1 MAKKQESKIAV
12 IYARYS
18 SERQN
23 EQSIEG
29 QLRVINQFAEKE
41 GYNVIDTYIDRA
53 MTGRND
59 DRPSFQKMISDSS
72 NKAFQYVLVYKLDRF
87 SRNRYDSAV
96 YKKKLRDN
104 GVKVISATENISDS
118 PEGIILESILEGY
131 SEYYSKELAQK
142 IIRGNYESRA
152 KGKFTGGPIIYGYRI
167 NEDKRYVINEDE
179 AEIVKW
185 IFVSIIN
192 HKQIKDV
199 VSALNEKGILFKG
212 KIWKTNAVSRLLRNE
227 KYTGIA
233 RYGEYVFDNI
243 VPQIITEEVFKEAQ
257 KELDKHRHKNKAK
270 LVDYKFLLSE
280 KLYCGECG
288 ALIHGHTGTSHTGK
302 TYHYYKCKNAVKH
315 ECSAKPIK
323 KDELEDFVVKT
334 AMDYILSPDIVE
346 KAAERMVEYFNLLS
360 NNGSEIKILEDM
372 EKEIER
378 KLKNCLNAVANGM
391 ANKSIADMISSLEE
405 DKAKVEDS
413 LLKAKNK
420 KKKKITVDQCYQ
432 FLISLAFLDISK
444 ERNKEILINSLIK
457 KVYLYKDKVK
467 IVFYPTND
475 VEDRSFDD
483 GNGGKSGG
491 TQNGNGGNTDNNGN
505 IGGSLT
511 TSFCPPK
518 MIGDEPP
525 LGFHN
530 ENGFLGLVLDRHPE

>member
-1 MAKKQESKIAV
+1 MAKKQENKIAV

-41 GYNVIDTYIDRA
+41 GYTIIDTYIDRA

-59 DRPSFQKMISDSS
+59 DRPSFQKMISDSF

-104 GVKVISATENISDS
+104 GVKVVSATENISDS

-142 IIRGNYESRA
+142 IVRGNYESRA

-185 IFVSIIN
+185 IFSSIIN
-192 HKQIKDV
+192 HKQIKDI
-199 VSALNEKGILFKG
+199 VSSLNDRNILCKG
-212 KIWKTNAVSRLLRNE
+212 KKWKTNAVSRLLRNE

-233 RYGEYVFDNI
+233 RYKEYVFDNI
-243 VPQIITEEVFKEAQ
+243 VPAIVTDEVFRETQ
-257 KELDKHRHKNKAK
+257 KELDRHKHKNKAR

-288 ALIHGHTGTSHTGK
+288 ALIHGHTGTSHTDK

-315 ECSAKPIK
+315 QCDAKPIK
-323 KDELEDFVVKT
+323 KDELEDFVVKS
-334 AMDYILSPDIVE
+334 AMEYILSPDIVG
-346 KAAERMVEYFNLLS
+346 KAAQRMVEYFNLLS
-360 NNGSEIKILEDM
+360 NNRNEIKILEDM

-378 KLKNCLNAVANGM
+378 KLQNCLNAVANGM
-391 ANKSIADMISSLEE
+391 ANKSIADMITSLEE
-405 DKAKVEDS
+405 DKAKVEES

-420 KKKKITVDQCYQ
+420 RRKQITMDQCYQ

-444 ERNKEILINSLIK
+444 ERNKEILINSLVK
-457 KVYLYKDKVK
+457 KVYLFKDKIK
-467 IVFYPTND
+467 IVFYPTDD

-483 GNGGKSGG
+483 GNGGGEGG
-491 TQNGNGGNTDNNGN
+491 TPSNDGENSASNGNN
-505 IGGSLT
+505 GGSLT
-511 TSFCPPK
+511 SSFCPPLDMK
-518 MIGDEPP
+518 CPP
-525 LGFHN
+525 KFCPN
-530 ENGFLGLVLDRHPE
+530 RAK

>member
-1 MAKKQESKIAV
+1 MQNSIHSANDILCESRRV
-12 IYARYS
+12 PVSGENRLPHDLHRY
-18 SERQN
+18 R
-23 EQSIEG
+23 
-29 QLRVINQFAEKE
+29 LA
-41 GYNVIDTYIDRA
+41 
-53 MTGRND
+53 
-59 DRPSFQKMISDSS
+59 PSFWYPSFTM
-72 NKAFQYVLVYKLDRF
+72 
-87 SRNRYDSAV
+87 SA
-96 YKKKLRDN
+96 LGQN
-104 GVKVISATENISDS
+104 GQEWT
-118 PEGIILESILEGY
+118 
-131 SEYYSKELAQK
+131 SKEFKSSISRELRRLCFESSHSDMFPK
-142 IIRGNYESRA
+142 IS
-152 KGKFTGGPIIYGYRI
+152 F
-167 NEDKRYVINEDE
+167 D
-179 AEIVKW
+179 
-185 IFVSIIN
+185 
-192 HKQIKDV
+192 KQIKDV
-199 VSALNEKGILFKG
+199 VSALNEKGILCKG
-212 KIWKTNAVSRLLRNE
+212 KTWKANAVSRLLRNE

-346 KAAERMVEYFNLLS
+346 KTAERMVEYFNLLS

-413 LLKAKNK
+413 LLKARNK
-420 KKKKITVDQCYQ
+420 KRKQITVDQCYQ

-457 KVYLYKDKVK
+457 KVYLYKDKIK

-483 GNGGKSGG
+483 SNS
-491 TQNGNGGNTDNNGN
+491 GNTDDNENN
-505 IGGSLT
+505 GGSLT
-511 TSFCPPK
+511 ASFCPH
-518 MIGDEPP
+518 
-525 LGFHN
+525 L
-530 ENGFLGLVLDRHPE
+530 

>member
-1 MAKKQESKIAV
+1 MQNSIHSANGILCESRRV
-12 IYARYS
+12 PVSGENRLPHDLHRY
-18 SERQN
+18 R
-23 EQSIEG
+23 
-29 QLRVINQFAEKE
+29 LV
-41 GYNVIDTYIDRA
+41 
-53 MTGRND
+53 
-59 DRPSFQKMISDSS
+59 PSFWYPSFTM
-72 NKAFQYVLVYKLDRF
+72 
-87 SRNRYDSAV
+87 SA
-96 YKKKLRDN
+96 LWQN
-104 GVKVISATENISDS
+104 GQEWT
-118 PEGIILESILEGY
+118 
-131 SEYYSKELAQK
+131 SKEFKSSISRELRRLCFESSHSDMFPK
-142 IIRGNYESRA
+142 IS
-152 KGKFTGGPIIYGYRI
+152 F
-167 NEDKRYVINEDE
+167 D
-179 AEIVKW
+179 
-185 IFVSIIN
+185 
-192 HKQIKDV
+192 KQIKDV
-199 VSALNEKGILFKG
+199 VSALNEKGILCKG
-212 KIWKTNAVSRLLRNE
+212 KTWKANAVSRLLRNE

-334 AMDYILSPDIVE
+334 AMDYILSPDIV
-346 KAAERMVEYFNLLS
+346 KKTAERMVEYFNLLS

-413 LLKAKNK
+413 LLKARNK
-420 KKKKITVDQCYQ
+420 KRKQITVDQCYQ

-444 ERNKEILINSLIK
+444 ERNKEILINSFIK
-457 KVYLYKDKVK
+457 KVYLYKDKIK

-483 GNGGKSGG
+483 SNSGNA
-491 TQNGNGGNTDNNGN
+491 DNNEN
-505 IGGSLT
+505 NGGSLT
-511 TSFCPPK
+511 TSFCPPLLK
-518 MIGDEPP
+518 
-525 LGFHN
+525 H
-530 ENGFLGLVLDRHPE
+530 

>member
-1 MAKKQESKIAV
+1 MQNSIHSANGILCESRRV
-12 IYARYS
+12 PVSGENRLPHDLHRY
-18 SERQN
+18 R
-23 EQSIEG
+23 
-29 QLRVINQFAEKE
+29 LA
-41 GYNVIDTYIDRA
+41 
-53 MTGRND
+53 
-59 DRPSFQKMISDSS
+59 PSFWYPSFTM
-72 NKAFQYVLVYKLDRF
+72 
-87 SRNRYDSAV
+87 SA
-96 YKKKLRDN
+96 LWQN
-104 GVKVISATENISDS
+104 GQEWT
-118 PEGIILESILEGY
+118 
-131 SEYYSKELAQK
+131 SKEFKSSISRELRRLCFESSHSDMFPK
-142 IIRGNYESRA
+142 IS
-152 KGKFTGGPIIYGYRI
+152 F
-167 NEDKRYVINEDE
+167 D
-179 AEIVKW
+179 
-185 IFVSIIN
+185 
-192 HKQIKDV
+192 KQIKDV
-199 VSALNEKGILFKG
+199 VSALNEKGILCKG
-212 KIWKTNAVSRLLRNE
+212 KTWKTNAVSRLLRNE
-227 KYTGIA
+227 KYTGVA

-346 KAAERMVEYFNLLS
+346 KTAERMVEYFNLLS

-413 LLKAKNK
+413 LLKARNK
-420 KKKKITVDQCYQ
+420 KRKQIIVDQCYQ

-457 KVYLYKDKVK
+457 KVYLYKDKIK

-475 VEDRSFDD
+475 VEDRSFDE
-483 GNGGKSGG
+483 
-491 TQNGNGGNTDNNGN
+491 GNTGKADNNEN
-505 IGGSLT
+505 NGGSLT
-511 TSFCPPK
+511 ASFCPH
-518 MIGDEPP
+518 
-525 LGFHN
+525 L
-530 ENGFLGLVLDRHPE
+530 

>member
-1 MAKKQESKIAV
+1 
-12 IYARYS
+12 
-18 SERQN
+18 
-23 EQSIEG
+23 
-29 QLRVINQFAEKE
+29 
-41 GYNVIDTYIDRA
+41 
-53 MTGRND
+53 
-59 DRPSFQKMISDSS
+59 MISDSS
-72 NKAFQYVLVYKLDRF
+72 NKAFQCVLVYKLDRF

-131 SEYYSKELAQK
+131 SEYYSNELAQK
-142 IIRGNYESRA
+142 IVRGNYESRA
-152 KGKFTGGPIIYGYRI
+152 KGKFTGWPIIYGYRI
-167 NEDKRYVINEDE
+167 NGDKRYVINEDK

-185 IFVSIIN
+185 IFSSIIN

-199 VSALNEKGILFKG
+199 ISSLNDRNILCKG
-212 KIWKTNAVSRLLRNE
+212 KKWKTNAVSRLLRNE

-233 RYGEYVFDNI
+233 RYKEYVFDNI
-243 VPQIITEEVFKEAQ
+243 VPAIVTNEVFKEAQ
-257 KELDKHRHKNKAK
+257 KELDKHKHKNKAR
-270 LVDYKFLLSE
+270 LVDYRFLLSE

-315 ECSAKPIK
+315 QCDAKPIK
-323 KDELEDFVVKT
+323 KDELEDLVVKS
-334 AMDYILSPDIVE
+334 AMDFILSPDIVD
-346 KAAERMVEYFNLLS
+346 KAAQRMVEYFNLLS
-360 NNGSEIKILEDM
+360 NCGSEIKILEDT

-405 DKAKVEDS
+405 DKAKVEES
-413 LLKAKNK
+413 LLKAKNRK
-420 KKKKITVDQCYQ
+420 RKQLTTDQCYQ

-444 ERNKEILINSLIK
+444 ERNKEILINSLVK
-457 KVYLYKDKVK
+457 KVYLYKDKIK

-483 GNGGKSGG
+483 GNGGSEGGG
-491 TQNGNGGNTDNNGN
+491 TPSNDSGNLTSNDNN
-505 IGGSLT
+505 GGSLT
-511 TSFCPPK
+511 TSFCPPYCIDK
-518 MIGDEPP
+518 SDTIS
-525 LGFHN
+525 LLFY
-530 ENGFLGLVLDRHPE
+530 FFQKWLSYGLFE